1 MRVTMPWRSWSVSQ
15 AQATSYLSLLAI
27 MLAMA

>member
-1 MRVTMPWRSWSVSQ
+1 MRVTMPWRSWSVS
-15 AQATSYLSLLAI
+15 AAKATSYLSLLAI